1 VDDAIIALA
10 TAVGEASIHVIRLS
24 GTGARDIVEKFFRP
38 KNPKRW
44 DSQENF
50 TLHLG
55 IFMDENNISDQVLIG
70 RMLAPGSYTGE
81 DVYEI
86 NCHGGP
92 WIAQN
97 ILESCLKA
105 GARLAQP
112 GEFSKRAFLN
122 GKMDLI
128 QAEAV
133 VDLICARNNN
143 AAKLAFTQL
152 SGRLSDKVSNLRR
165 ELLDIMAFI
174 EAGIDFPED
183 EVEDLDRISLK
194 KNIEDTL
201 LNIEKLIAGSKT
213 GKILREG
220 LQTVIV
226 GKPNVGKSSLLNA
239 LLKEDRAIVTNIPGT
254 TRDEIRESI
263 NFAGILM
270 QLVDTAGIR
279 ASKDLIEQMGIDR
292 TWRAMEN
299 ADLILLVVEAGC
311 PLESDDV
318 RIIRNYGGRVI
329 VLANKIDL
337 LDQPFLTEPLNGE
350 AWIPLSVTHHKGFDC
365 LEQEIKNR
373 VFSGDMDCLNE
384 PLLSNVRQISALEKS
399 RKVLFD
405 AFRALENGFPWDI
418 ISIDIR
424 KALQHVS
431 EVTGDNVQEDLLETI
446 FSRFCIG
453 K

>member
-1 VDDAIIALA
+1 MDDTIVALA

-24 GTGARDIVEKFFRP
+24 GNGAGDIVEKFFRP
-38 KNPKRW
+38 KSPMRW
-44 DSQENF
+44 DSKENF

-55 IFMDENNISDQVLIG
+55 IFLDENNISDQVLIG

-86 NCHGGP
+86 NCHGGS
-92 WIAQN
+92 WISQK
-97 ILESCLKA
+97 ILESFLKA

-133 VDLICARNNN
+133 VDLISARTNN
-143 AAKLAFTQL
+143 AAELAFAQL
-152 SGRLSDKVSNLRR
+152 SGKLSEKVTSLRR
-165 ELLDIMAFI
+165 ELLDILAFI

-183 EVEDLDRISLK
+183 DVEDLDRISLK
-194 KNIEDTL
+194 KNIEDAL
-201 LNIEKLIAGSKT
+201 LNVGTLIAGSKT

-279 ASKDLIEQMGIDR
+279 VSEDLIEQIGIER
-292 TWRAMEN
+292 TWRALDT

-311 PLESDDV
+311 PLESDEV
-318 RIIRNYGGRVI
+318 RIIRNYGSRVI

-337 LDQPFLTEPLNGE
+337 LDQPLLTEPLNGE
-350 AWIPLSVTHHKGFDC
+350 VWIPLSVTRHEGFNC

-373 VFSGDMDCLNE
+373 VFSGDINCLNE

-399 RKVLFD
+399 RKALID
-405 AFRALENGFPWDI
+405 AFQALENGFPWDL

-424 KALQHVS
+424 KALQYVS

>member
-1 VDDAIIALA
+1 MEDTIIALA
-10 TAVGEASIHVIRLS
+10 TAMGEASIHVLRLS
-24 GTGARDIVEKFFRP
+24 GPDAKKIIEKFFKP
-38 KNPKRW
+38 NNPKRW
-44 DSQENF
+44 DSKENF
-50 TLHLG
+50 SLHLG
-55 IFMDENNISDQVLIG
+55 IFQDKNKISDQVLIG

-81 DVYEI
+81 DVCEI

-92 WIAQN
+92 WVAQK

-133 VDLICARNNN
+133 VDLISARTNNS
-143 AAKLAFTQL
+143 AELAFAQL
-152 SGRLSDKVSNLRR
+152 SGKLSGKISGLRR
-165 ELLDIMAFI
+165 KLLDILAFI

-183 EVEDLDRISLK
+183 DVEDLDRISLK
-194 KNIEDTL
+194 KNIEDALANLET
-201 LNIEKLIAGSKT
+201 LIAGSKT

-239 LLKEDRAIVTNIPGT
+239 LLDEERAIVTNIPGT

-279 ASKDLIEQMGIDR
+279 VSDDPIEKIGIDR
-292 TWRAMEN
+292 TWQALDSAN
-299 ADLILLVVEAGC
+299 LILLVVEAGC
-311 PLESDDV
+311 PLESDEV

-337 LDQPFLTEPLNGE
+337 LDQPLLAEPLNSE
-350 AWIPLSVTHHKGFDC
+350 VWIPFSVTHYEGFDC

-373 VFSGDMDCLNE
+373 VFRGDIKCLTE
-384 PLLSNVRQISALEKS
+384 PLISNIRQINALEKAQEALS
-399 RKVLFD
+399 E
-405 AFRALENGFPWDI
+405 AFQALENGFPWDI
-418 ISIDIR
+418 LSIDIR
-424 KALQHVS
+424 KALQYIS

>member
-1 VDDAIIALA
+1 VDDTIVALA
-10 TAVGEASIHVIRLS
+10 TAMGEASIHVIRLS
-24 GTGARDIVEKFFRP
+24 GIGARDIVAKFFKP
-38 KNPKRW
+38 KNMKRW
-44 DSQENF
+44 NSKESF

-55 IFMDENNISDQVLIG
+55 IFQDKNSISDQVLIG

-92 WIAQN
+92 WVAQK
-97 ILESCLKA
+97 IMESCLNA

-133 VDLICARNNN
+133 VDLICARTNN
-143 AAKLAFTQL
+143 AAELAFAQL
-152 SGRLSDKVSNLRR
+152 SGKLSDKISSLRS
-165 ELLDIMAFI
+165 EILDILAFI

-183 EVEDLDRISLK
+183 DVEELDRNSLK
-194 KNIEDTL
+194 KNIEDAL
-201 LNIEKLIAGSKT
+201 KNVEILIAGSKT

-239 LLKEDRAIVTNIPGT
+239 LLDEERAIVTNIPGT

-279 ASKDLIEQMGIDR
+279 VSEDLIEQIGIER
-292 TWRAMEN
+292 TWRALDT
-299 ADLILLVVEAGC
+299 ADLILLVVEAGH
-311 PLESDDV
+311 PLESDEMK
-318 RIIRNYGGRVI
+318 IIQNYGSRVI

-337 LDQPFLTEPLNGE
+337 LDKPLYIEPLNGE
-350 AWIPLSVTHHKGFDC
+350 AWIPISVTRYEGFDC

-373 VFSGDMDCLNE
+373 VFSGNINYLTE

-399 RKVLFD
+399 QKALSD
-405 AFRALENGFPWDI
+405 ALQALENAFPWDI
-418 ISIDIR
+418 LSIDIR
-424 KALQHVS
+424 KALQYVS
-431 EVTGDNVQEDLLETI
+431 EVTGDNVQEDLLDTI

>member
-1 VDDAIIALA
+1 MDDTIIALA

-24 GTGARDIVEKFFRP
+24 GMGARDIVEKFFRP
-38 KNPKRW
+38 KNLKRW
-44 DSQENF
+44 DSKENF

-55 IFMDENNISDQVLIG
+55 IFLDKNNISDQVLVG

-92 WIAQN
+92 LITQN

-133 VDLICARNNN
+133 VDLISARTNN

-152 SGRLSDKVSNLRR
+152 NGKLSDKISNLRGK
-165 ELLDIMAFI
+165 LLDILAFI

-183 EVEDLDRISLK
+183 DVEDLDRISLE
-194 KNIEDTL
+194 KNIEDAL
-201 LNIEKLIAGSKT
+201 QSVEKLITDSKT
-213 GKILREG
+213 GKILCEG
-220 LQTVIV
+220 LKTIIV

-239 LLKEDRAIVTNIPGT
+239 ILKEDRAIVTNIPGT

-263 NFAGILM
+263 IFAGILM

-279 ASKDLIEQMGIDR
+279 ASEDLIEQMGIDR
-292 TWRAMEN
+292 TWRALEN

-311 PLESDDV
+311 PLESDDI
-318 RIIRNYGGRVI
+318 RIIQNYGSRVI
-329 VLANKIDL
+329 VVANKIDL
-337 LDQPFLTEPLNGE
+337 LDQPLLIEPLNGE
-350 AWIPLSVTHHKGFDC
+350 AWIPLSVTYYKGFDC
-365 LEQEIKNR
+365 LEQEIKTR
-373 VFSGDMDCLNE
+373 VFSGDLNCLNE

-399 RKVLFD
+399 GKVLSD
-405 AFRALENGFPWDI
+405 ASQALENGFPWDI

-424 KALQHVS
+424 KALQYVS

>member
-1 VDDAIIALA
+1 VDDTIVALA
-10 TAVGEASIHVIRLS
+10 TAMGEASIHVIRLS
-24 GTGARDIVEKFFRP
+24 GAGARDIVTKFFKPRSI
-38 KNPKRW
+38 KRW
-44 DSQENF
+44 NSKESY

-55 IFMDENNISDQVLIG
+55 IFQDKNNISDQVLIG

-81 DVYEI
+81 DICEI

-92 WIAQN
+92 WVAQK

-133 VDLICARNNN
+133 VDLISARTNN
-143 AAKLAFTQL
+143 AAELAFAQL
-152 SGRLSDKVSNLRR
+152 SGKLSDKISCLRS
-165 ELLDIMAFI
+165 ELLDILAFI

-183 EVEDLDRISLK
+183 DVEDLDRISLK
-194 KNIEDTL
+194 KNIEDAL
-201 LNIEKLIAGSKT
+201 VNVKALIAGSKT

-239 LLKEDRAIVTNIPGT
+239 LLNEDRAIVTNIPGT

-279 ASKDLIEQMGIDR
+279 VSDDPIEQIGIDR
-292 TWRAMEN
+292 TWRALDT

-311 PLESDDV
+311 PLETDEI
-318 RIIRNYGGRVI
+318 RIIQDYGSRVI

-337 LDQPFLTEPLNGE
+337 LDGPLLIEPMSDE
-350 AWIPLSVTHHKGFDC
+350 IWIPLSVTHYVGFDR
-365 LEQEIKNR
+365 LEEEIKNR
-373 VFSGDMDCLNE
+373 VFRGDVKSLTE
-384 PLLSNVRQISALEKS
+384 PLLSNVRQITALEKS
-399 RKVLFD
+399 QKALSD
-405 AFRALENGFPWDI
+405 AFLALENGFPWDI

-424 KALQHVS
+424 KALQYVS
-431 EVTGDNVQEDLLETI
+431 EVTGDNVQEDLLDNI

>member
-1 VDDAIIALA
+1 MDDTIIALA
-10 TAVGEASIHVIRLS
+10 TVMGEASVHIIRLNGPS
-24 GTGARDIVEKFFRP
+24 ASEIIAKFFLPR
-38 KNPKRW
+38 NIKRW
-44 DSQENF
+44 KSGENF

-55 IFMDENNISDQVLIG
+55 IFQDDNIADEVLIG
-70 RMLAPGSYTGE
+70 RMLAPNSYTGE
-81 DVYEI
+81 DIYEI

-92 WIAQN
+92 WVAQN
-97 ILESCLKA
+97 ILESCIKL

-133 VDLICARNNN
+133 VDLISARTNN
-143 AAKLAFTQL
+143 AAHLAFAQL
-152 SGRLSDKVSNLRR
+152 SGHLSNKIISLRSDI
-165 ELLDIMAFI
+165 LDILAFI

-183 EVEDLDRISLK
+183 DVEDLDRISLK
-194 KNIEDTL
+194 NKTL
-201 LNIEKLIAGSKT
+201 DALSKVERLIVGSKT

-239 LLKEDRAIVTNIPGT
+239 LLDEERAIVTDIPGT

-263 NFAGILM
+263 NLGGILL

-279 ASKDLIEQMGIDR
+279 ASEDLIEQMGIDK
-292 TWRAMEN
+292 TWRALDT
-299 ADLILLVVEAGC
+299 ADLIFLVVKAGQ
-311 PLESDDV
+311 PLENDEV
-318 RIIRNYGGRVI
+318 EILNNYRGRVI
-329 VLANKIDL
+329 VIANKIDL
-337 LDQPFLTEPLNGE
+337 LDNIILREPLNGE
-350 AWIPLSVTHHKGFDC
+350 AWIPLSVTQHLGFDH
-365 LEQEIKNR
+365 LEQEVKNM
-373 VFSGDMDCLNE
+373 VFSGNVNSLTE
-384 PLLSNVRQISALEKS
+384 PLISNVRQISALKKA
-399 RKVLFD
+399 RQ
-405 AFRALENGFPWDI
+405 ALEHALQALDLGFPWDI
-418 ISIDIR
+418 LSIDIR
-424 KALQHVS
+424 KALQDIS

>member
-1 VDDAIIALA
+1 MDDTIIALA
-10 TAVGEASIHVIRLS
+10 TVMGEASIHVIRLN
-24 GTGARDIVEKFFRP
+24 GPEATEIIDKYFVP
-38 KNPKRW
+38 KNHDRW
-44 DSQENF
+44 KNKENF

-55 IFMDENNISDQVLIG
+55 IFQDENNIADEVLIG
-70 RMLAPGSYTGE
+70 RMLAPSSYTGE
-81 DVYEI
+81 DIYEI

-92 WIAQN
+92 WLAQK
-97 ILESCLKA
+97 ILESCLNA

-122 GKMDLI
+122 GRMDLI

-133 VDLICARNNN
+133 VDLISARTNK
-143 AAKLAFTQL
+143 AAQLAFTQL
-152 SGRLSDKVSNLRR
+152 RGRLSSKVLSLRT
-165 ELLDIMAFI
+165 EVLDILAFI

-183 EVEDLDRISLK
+183 DVEDLDRMALK
-194 KNIEDTL
+194 NRVMNALTAVES
-201 LNIEKLIAGSKT
+201 LIAGSKT

-239 LLKEDRAIVTNIPGT
+239 LLEEERAIVTDIPGT

-263 NFAGILM
+263 NLGGILL

-279 ASKDLIEQMGIDR
+279 DSEDVIEQLGIDR
-292 TWRAMEN
+292 TWRALDT
-299 ADLILLVVEAGC
+299 ADLILLVVEAGL
-311 PLESDDV
+311 PLETAEV
-318 RIIRNYGGRVI
+318 GIIKDYKGRVI

-337 LDQPFLTEPLNGE
+337 LDKVIFPESMYGE
-350 AWIPLSVTHHKGFDC
+350 VWIPLSATRHEGFEYM
-365 LEQEIKNR
+365 EQEIKNR
-373 VFSGDMDCLNE
+373 VFSGNVKSITE
-384 PLLSNVRQISALEKS
+384 PLLSNVRQISALE
-399 RKVLFD
+399 
-405 AFRALENGFPWDI
+405 RAKEALVHASKALDQGFPWDI
-418 ISIDIR
+418 LSIDIR
-424 KALQHVS
+424 KSLQDIS

>member
-1 VDDAIIALA
+1 MDDTIIALA
-10 TAVGEASIHVIRLS
+10 TVMGEASIHVIRLS
-24 GTGARDIVEKFFRP
+24 GSSATDIISKFFVPR
-38 KNPKRW
+38 NLKRW
-44 DSQENF
+44 NIGESF

-55 IFMDENNISDQVLIG
+55 VFQDKNSIADEVLIG

-81 DVYEI
+81 DIYEI

-92 WIAQN
+92 WVAQK
-97 ILESCLKA
+97 ILESCSRS

-133 VDLICARNNN
+133 VDLISARTNN
-143 AAKLAFTQL
+143 AAQLAFAQL
-152 SGRLSDKVSNLRR
+152 RGTLSSKVLNLRS
-165 ELLDIMAFI
+165 EVLDILAFI

-183 EVEDLDRISLK
+183 DVDDLDRISLK
-194 KNIEDTL
+194 NRVMDALVKVER
-201 LNIEKLIAGSKT
+201 LIVGSKT

-239 LLKEDRAIVTNIPGT
+239 LLDEERAIVTDIPGT

-263 NFAGILM
+263 NLGGILL

-279 ASKDLIEQMGIDR
+279 VSEDLIEQMGINR
-292 TWRAMEN
+292 TWRALDT
-299 ADLILLVVEAGC
+299 ADLILLVVEAGL
-311 PLESDDV
+311 PLEDDELS
-318 RIIRNYGGRVI
+318 ILDNYGSRVI
-329 VLANKIDL
+329 VIANKIDL
-337 LDQPFLTEPLNGE
+337 VDKAMLPEPLNGE
-350 AWIPLSVTHHKGFDC
+350 VWIPFSVVRHEGFDR
-365 LEQEIKNR
+365 LEQEIKSR
-373 VFSGDMDCLNE
+373 VFSGDLNSLTE
-384 PLLSNVRQISALEKS
+384 PLLSNVRQISALERS
-399 RKVLFD
+399 RD
-405 AFRALENGFPWDI
+405 ALSNTLQALDNGFPWDI
-418 ISIDIR
+418 LSIDIR
-424 KALQHVS
+424 KALQDIS
-431 EVTGDNVQEDLLETI
+431 EVTGDNVQEDLLATI

>member
-1 VDDAIIALA
+1 VDDTIVAFA
-10 TAVGEASIHVIRLS
+10 TVMGEASIQVIRLS
-24 GTGARDIVEKFFRP
+24 GADARDIVTKFFKP
-38 KNPKRW
+38 KNVKRW
-44 DSQENF
+44 NHKENF

-55 IFMDENNISDQVLIG
+55 IFQDNNNISDQVLIG
-70 RMLAPGSYTGE
+70 RMLAPNSYTGE
-81 DVYEI
+81 DIYEI

-92 WIAQN
+92 WVAQK

-133 VDLICARNNN
+133 VDLISARTNN
-143 AAKLAFTQL
+143 AAELAFAQL
-152 SGRLSDKVSNLRR
+152 SGKLSDNISSFRSKI
-165 ELLDIMAFI
+165 LDILAFI

-183 EVEDLDRISLK
+183 DVEELDRTSLK
-194 KNIEDTL
+194 KSIKEAL
-201 LNIEKLIAGSKT
+201 LNVETLIAGSKT

-239 LLKEDRAIVTNIPGT
+239 LLNEERAIVTNIPGT

-279 ASKDLIEQMGIDR
+279 VSEDLIEQIGIDR
-292 TWRAMEN
+292 TWRALDT
-299 ADLILLVVEAGC
+299 ADLILLVVEAGN
-311 PLESDDV
+311 PLESDEM
-318 RIIRNYGGRVI
+318 RIIQDYGSRVI

-337 LDQPFLTEPLNGE
+337 LDQTLYIEPLNGE
-350 AWIPLSVTHHKGFDC
+350 VWIPLSVTRYEGFDC

-373 VFSGDMDCLNE
+373 VFSGNINCLNE

-399 RKVLFD
+399 QKALSD
-405 AFRALENGFPWDI
+405 AFQALINGFPWDI
-418 ISIDIR
+418 LSIDVR
-424 KALQHVS
+424 KALQFVS
-431 EVTGDNVQEDLLETI
+431 EVTGDNVQEDLLDTI